1 LNFNWFVEWN
11 MRTASRTI
19 SSMLESIVDA
29 QDRNVEVGRAGS
41 TPPSK

>member
-1 LNFNWFVEWN
+1 

-29 QDRNVEVGRAGS
+29 QDRNVEVVRTDG
-41 TPPSK
+41 